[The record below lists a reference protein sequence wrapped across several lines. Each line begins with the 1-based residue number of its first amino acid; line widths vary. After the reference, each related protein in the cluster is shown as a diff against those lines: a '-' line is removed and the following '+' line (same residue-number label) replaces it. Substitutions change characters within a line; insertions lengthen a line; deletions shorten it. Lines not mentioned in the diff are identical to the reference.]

1 MRIRANSADCKSA
14 LRHAATSR
22 KAAALALTMASF
34 SGSRPRYI
42 GNPKPPRHGSAWET
56 LFSANPV
63 LTSGVRAVNH
73 AAVLPIVRRLC
84 LGWRC
89 RGLAVTKRGPL
100 PARSGTADIII
111 GDAVLATPI
120 CCPYSLNPAPQ
131 RRRRFSLCGR
141 SRTMVVT
148 GLGRQGAQGR
158 TEVGRMPGSRVS
170 VVMAVYDGQ
179 TYLTQAIDSVFGSA
193 ARRVCCRLRWLD

>member
-100 PARSGTADIII
+100 PARSGI
-111 GDAVLATPI
+111 GFRRYHHRRCRLGNAYLLSVFVEPLRRNRGEGLAFAEGPERWWS
-120 CCPYSLNPAPQ
+120 PDL
-131 RRRRFSLCGR
+131 
-141 SRTMVVT
+141 
-148 GLGRQGAQGR
+148 
-158 TEVGRMPGSRVS
+158 VGRVLRDVQRLEECQVVVS
-170 VVMAVYDGQ
+170 P
-179 TYLTQAIDSVFGSA
+179 L
-193 ARRVCCRLRWLD
+193 